1 MKINGQPG
9 PLERAIDQQS
19 ADWLEATCP
28 IVYDALVSEIEGGHT
43 LNDVRRILRR
53 IFGNDLR
60 DAFVLRVLQA
70 AEFIYGERKAV
81 R

>member
-1 MKINGQPG
+1 MKMTSQAG

-19 ADWLEATCP
+19 AEWLEATCP
-28 IVYDALVSEIEGGHT
+28 LVYDALGKELEAGHT

-70 AEFIYGERKAV
+70 AEFMYGEQAH
-81 R
+81 

>member
-1 MKINGQPG
+1 MEMTMKAG

-19 ADWLEATCP
+19 AEWLEATCP
-28 IVYDALVSEIEGGHT
+28 LVYDALGKELEAGHT

-70 AEFIYGERKAV
+70 AEFMYGEQAH
-81 R
+81 